1 MVMTGPCLELNL
13 CANHDL
19 PRSSRGDYR
28 LATDNGYGR
37 RVAFVCNVVRLEVE
51 HPSRQTAV
59 DVVQPHVN
67 HTIAV
72 SVIGVARVQG
82 ITTDLAPG
90 SVEGKR
96 RSDAPVEGEVAVVF
110 RDSADLVALDRGIG
124 IAADFRIGNSIN
136 PLDTQIPGGL
146 PVDAGLDTFP
156 VSGAKILEYAGCN
169 GAHLVAGAQP
179 IRSHI
184 QTEAVADL
192 EVGTDLG
199 LAKNHRIEVAR
210 AL

>member
-110 RDSADLVALDRGIG
+110 RDSRSEERRVGKE
-124 IAADFRIGNSIN
+124 
-136 PLDTQIPGGL
+136 GGSL
-146 PVDAGLDTFP
+146 WCMESV
-156 VSGAKILEYAGCN
+156 
-169 GAHLVAGAQP
+169 
-179 IRSHI
+179 
-184 QTEAVADL
+184 
-192 EVGTDLG
+192 
-199 LAKNHRIEVAR
+199 
-210 AL
+210 